1 MGEAIVAIIAALGGT
16 AGLVSIINAF
26 KQPKRSDQEVQDL
39 VLKAIEKSDLNQ
51 KFKDINDRL
60 DSHLESQLSILR
72 HEITEIYY
80 KYLENKEIPAH
91 TKESV
96 LMMYEQYEKLGGNSY
111 VHTIVEEIKSWE
123 TIN

>member
-1 MGEAIVAIIAALGGT
+1 MGEEIVAIIAALGGT

-26 KQPKRSDQEVQDL
+26 KQPKRSDQEIQDL
-39 VLKAIEKSDLNQ
+39 VLKAIEKSDLSQ

-91 TKESV
+91 TKQD
-96 LMMYEQYEKLGGNSY
+96 LCYLYEQYEKLGGNSY
-111 VHTIVEEIKSWE
+111 VKQIYLEMQNWKEI
-123 TIN
+123 

>member
-1 MGEAIVAIIAALGGT
+1 MGEAVVAIIAALGGT

-51 KFKDINDRL
+51 KFKDLNQRL
-60 DSHLESQLSILR
+60 DSHLESQLCLLR
-72 HEITEIYY
+72 HQITEIYY

-91 TKESV
+91 TKQD
-96 LMMYEQYEKLGGNSY
+96 LCYLYEQYEKLGGNSY
-111 VHTIVEEIKSWE
+111 VKQIYLEMQNWKEI
-123 TIN
+123 

>member
-26 KQPKRSDQEVQDL
+26 KQPKRSDQEIQDL

-60 DSHLESQLSILR
+60 DSHLESQLCLLR
-72 HEITEIYY
+72 HQITEIYY

-91 TKESV
+91 TKQD
-96 LMMYEQYEKLGGNSY
+96 LCYLYEQYDKLGGNSY
-111 VHTIVEEIKSWE
+111 VKQIYLEMQNWKEI
-123 TIN
+123 

>member
-80 KYLENKEIPAH
+80 KYLENREIPAH
-91 TKESV
+91 TKQD
-96 LMMYEQYEKLGGNSY
+96 LCYLYEQYEKLGGNSY
-111 VHTIVEEIKSWE
+111 VKQIYLEMQNWKEI
-123 TIN
+123 

>member
-60 DSHLESQLSILR
+60 DSHLESQLCLLR
-72 HEITEIYY
+72 HQITEIYY

-91 TKESV
+91 TKQD
-96 LMMYEQYEKLGGNSY
+96 LCYLYEQYEKLGGNSY
-111 VHTIVEEIKSWE
+111 VKQIYLEMQNWKEI
-123 TIN
+123 

>member
-39 VLKAIEKSDLNQ
+39 VLKAIEKSDLSQ

-91 TKESV
+91 TKQD
-96 LMMYEQYEKLGGNSY
+96 LCYLYEQYEKLGGNSY
-111 VHTIVEEIKSWE
+111 VKQIYLEMQNWKEI
-123 TIN
+123 

>member
-26 KQPKRSDQEVQDL
+26 KQPKRSDQEVQGL

-51 KFKDINDRL
+51 KFKDLNQRL

-91 TKESV
+91 TKQD
-96 LMMYEQYEKLGGNSY
+96 LFYLYEQYEKLGGNSY
-111 VHTIVEEIKSWE
+111 VKQIYLEMQNWKEI
-123 TIN
+123 

>member
-1 MGEAIVAIIAALGGT
+1 MGETIVTIIAALGGT

-60 DSHLESQLSILR
+60 DSHLESQLCLLR
-72 HEITEIYY
+72 HQITEIYY

-91 TKESV
+91 TKQD
-96 LMMYEQYEKLGGNSY
+96 LCYLYEQYEKLGGNSY
-111 VHTIVEEIKSWE
+111 VKQIYLEMQNWKEI
-123 TIN
+123 

>member
-1 MGEAIVAIIAALGGT
+1 MGEAVVAIIAALGGT

-39 VLKAIEKSDLNQ
+39 VLKATEKSDLNQ

-60 DSHLESQLSILR
+60 DSHLESQLCLLR
-72 HEITEIYY
+72 HQITEIYY

-91 TKESV
+91 TKQD
-96 LMMYEQYEKLGGNSY
+96 LCYLYEQYEKLGGNSY
-111 VHTIVEEIKSWE
+111 VKQIYLEMQNWKEI
-123 TIN
+123 

>member
-51 KFKDINDRL
+51 KFKDLNQRL
-60 DSHLESQLSILR
+60 DSHLESQLCLLR
-72 HEITEIYY
+72 HQITEIYY

-91 TKESV
+91 TKQD
-96 LMMYEQYEKLGGNSY
+96 LCYLYEQYEKLGGNSY
-111 VHTIVEEIKSWE
+111 VKQIYLEMQNWKEI
-123 TIN
+123 

>member
-26 KQPKRSDQEVQDL
+26 KQPKRSDQEVQEL

-60 DSHLESQLSILR
+60 DSHLESQLCLLR
-72 HEITEIYY
+72 HQITEIYY

-91 TKESV
+91 TKQD
-96 LMMYEQYEKLGGNSY
+96 LCYLYEQYEKLGGNSY
-111 VHTIVEEIKSWE
+111 VKQIYLEMQNWKEI
-123 TIN
+123 

>member
-39 VLKAIEKSDLNQ
+39 VLKAIEKSDLSQ
-51 KFKDINDRL
+51 KFKDLNQRL

-91 TKESV
+91 TKQD
-96 LMMYEQYEKLGGNSY
+96 LCYLYEQYEKLGGNSY
-111 VHTIVEEIKSWE
+111 VKQIYLEMQNWKEI
-123 TIN
+123 

>member
-39 VLKAIEKSDLNQ
+39 VLKAIEKSDLSQ

-60 DSHLESQLSILR
+60 DSHLESQLCLLR
-72 HEITEIYY
+72 HQITEIYY

-91 TKESV
+91 TKQD
-96 LMMYEQYEKLGGNSY
+96 LCYLYEQYEKLGGNSY
-111 VHTIVEEIKSWE
+111 VKQIYLEMQNWKEI
-123 TIN
+123 

>member
-1 MGEAIVAIIAALGGT
+1 MGEAVVAIIAALGGT

-39 VLKAIEKSDLNQ
+39 VLKAIEKSDLSQ

-60 DSHLESQLSILR
+60 DSHLESQLCLLR
-72 HEITEIYY
+72 HQITEIYY

-91 TKESV
+91 TKQD
-96 LMMYEQYEKLGGNSY
+96 LCYLYEQYEKLGGNSY
-111 VHTIVEEIKSWE
+111 VKQIYLEMQNWKEI
-123 TIN
+123 

>member
-1 MGEAIVAIIAALGGT
+1 MGEAIVAVIAALGGT

-39 VLKAIEKSDLNQ
+39 VLKAIEKSDLSQ

-91 TKESV
+91 TKQD
-96 LMMYEQYEKLGGNSY
+96 LCYLYEQYEKLGGNSY
-111 VHTIVEEIKSWE
+111 VKQIYLEMQNWKEI
-123 TIN
+123 

>member
-51 KFKDINDRL
+51 KFKDLNQRL
-60 DSHLESQLSILR
+60 DSHLESQLCLLR
-72 HEITEIYY
+72 HQITEIYY

-91 TKESV
+91 TKQD
-96 LMMYEQYEKLGGNSY
+96 LCYLYEQYDKLGGNSY
-111 VHTIVEEIKSWE
+111 VKQIYLEMQNWKEI
-123 TIN
+123 

>member
-60 DSHLESQLSILR
+60 DSHLESQLCLLR
-72 HEITEIYY
+72 HQITEIYY
-80 KYLENKEIPAH
+80 KYLGNKEIPAH
-91 TKESV
+91 TKQD
-96 LMMYEQYEKLGGNSY
+96 LCYLYEQYEKLGGNSY
-111 VHTIVEEIKSWE
+111 VKQIYLEMQNWKEI
-123 TIN
+123 

>member
-60 DSHLESQLSILR
+60 DSHLESQLCLLR
-72 HEITEIYY
+72 HQITSIYY
-80 KYLENKEIPAH
+80 QYLEEKKISAY

-96 LMMYEQYEKLGGNSY
+96 LMMYNQYEKLGGNSY

>member
-1 MGEAIVAIIAALGGT
+1 MGEAVVAIIAALGGT

-26 KQPKRSDQEVQDL
+26 KQPKRSDQEVQDI
-39 VLKAIEKSDLNQ
+39 VLKAIETSDLNQ

-60 DSHLESQLSILR
+60 DSHLESQLPILR

-91 TKESV
+91 TKQD
-96 LMMYEQYEKLGGNSY
+96 LCYLYEQYEKLGGNSY
-111 VHTIVEEIKSWE
+111 VKQIYLEMQNWKEI
-123 TIN
+123 

>member
-16 AGLVSIINAF
+16 AGLVSIINAL

-91 TKESV
+91 TKQD
-96 LMMYEQYEKLGGNSY
+96 LCYLYEQYEKLGGNSY
-111 VHTIVEEIKSWE
+111 VKQIYLEMQNWKEI
-123 TIN
+123 

>member
-1 MGEAIVAIIAALGGT
+1 MGEAVVAIIAALGGT

-51 KFKDINDRL
+51 KFKDLNQRL

-91 TKESV
+91 TKQD
-96 LMMYEQYEKLGGNSY
+96 LCYLYEQYEKLGGNSY
-111 VHTIVEEIKSWE
+111 VKQIYLEMQNWKEI
-123 TIN
+123 

>member
-16 AGLVSIINAF
+16 AGLVSIINAL
-26 KQPKRSDQEVQDL
+26 KRPKRSDQEIQDL

-60 DSHLESQLSILR
+60 DSHLESQLCLLR
-72 HEITEIYY
+72 HQITEIYY

-91 TKESV
+91 TKQD
-96 LMMYEQYEKLGGNSY
+96 LCYLYEQYEKLGGNSY
-111 VHTIVEEIKSWE
+111 VKQIYLEMQNWEEI
-123 TIN
+123 

>member
-26 KQPKRSDQEVQDL
+26 KQPKRSNQDVQDL

-51 KFKDINDRL
+51 RL

-72 HEITEIYY
+72 HEITSIYY
-80 KYLENKEIPAH
+80 QHLEEKKIPTH

-96 LMMYEQYEKLGGNSY
+96 LMMYNQYEKLGGNSY

>member
-60 DSHLESQLSILR
+60 DSHLESQLSILL

-91 TKESV
+91 TKESI
-96 LMMYEQYEKLGGNSY
+96 LTMYNQYEKLGGNSY

>member
-39 VLKAIEKSDLNQ
+39 ILKAIEKSDLNQ

-60 DSHLESQLSILR
+60 DSHLESQLCLLR
-72 HEITEIYY
+72 HQITEIYY

-91 TKESV
+91 TKQD
-96 LMMYEQYEKLGGNSY
+96 LCYLYEQYEKLGGNSY
-111 VHTIVEEIKSWE
+111 VKQIYLEMQNWKEI
-123 TIN
+123 

>member
-60 DSHLESQLSILR
+60 DLHLESQLSILR

-91 TKESV
+91 TKQD
-96 LMMYEQYEKLGGNSY
+96 LCYLYEQYEKLGGNSY
-111 VHTIVEEIKSWE
+111 VKQIYLEMQNWKEI
-123 TIN
+123 

>member
-26 KQPKRSDQEVQDL
+26 KQPKRSDSEIQDL

-91 TKESV
+91 TKQD
-96 LMMYEQYEKLGGNSY
+96 LCYLYEQYEKLGGNSY
-111 VHTIVEEIKSWE
+111 VKQIYLEMQNWKEI
-123 TIN
+123 

>member
-60 DSHLESQLSILR
+60 DSHLESQLCLLR
-72 HEITEIYY
+72 HQITEIYY

-91 TKESV
+91 TKQD
-96 LMMYEQYEKLGGNSY
+96 LCYLYEQYEKLGGNSY
-111 VHTIVEEIKSWE
+111 IKQIYLEMQNWKEI
-123 TIN
+123 

>member
-51 KFKDINDRL
+51 KFKDLNQRL
-60 DSHLESQLSILR
+60 DSHLESQLCLLR

-91 TKESV
+91 TKQD
-96 LMMYEQYEKLGGNSY
+96 LCYLYEQYEKLGGNSY
-111 VHTIVEEIKSWE
+111 VKQIYLEMQNWKEI
-123 TIN
+123 

>member
-60 DSHLESQLSILR
+60 DSHLESQLYLLR
-72 HEITEIYY
+72 HQITEIQY

-91 TKESV
+91 TKQD
-96 LMMYEQYEKLGGNSY
+96 LCYLYEQYEKLGGNSY
-111 VHTIVEEIKSWE
+111 VKQIYLEMQNWKEI
-123 TIN
+123 